1 MTLRLFWQIA
11 AVIFLSTSLIIA
23 EAQAEDVQFG
33 VVKFKIDQVEQVSDT
48 ESRIV
53 VAGKELLVPALEWKA
68 YALEQCLISR
78 CYKFSLSELLT
89 LATAGDSVSERASSS
104 LPKALERYIK
114 KEFPEEQIDSFLRAQ
129 VLTLLSVSIEKAG
142 AFVRSICDA
151 DIDLGNNCTELA
163 ALTTRLDLVNSLS
176 KKQPKSAL
184 VLLLSTFSNN
194 AELQRFSAVVL
205 DLLRSVATESKDS
218 GSQFLRLFS
227 LLPKELLTPDMLQL
241 LEQQLVAIAPTE
253 IQSEDIENLVSTHS
267 TVIFSNSLL
276 VNRIATILDSC
287 VARQHELGDFDRASA
302 YLNIWES
309 LMAMNSNLEGK
320 NLVSLYVWLGRF
332 GRNELATELYSR
344 LKPQLGLKDRLR
356 LFAIEYMPRLNFWLV
371 FLLTVLLG
379 FLVIALIISMFFR
392 RTESSDTFTKRL
404 QAEMDDQPRQVFSV
418 GALAMSP
425 KMSRYKECLR
435 SIGLEG
441 SASVKEIKAAYR
453 SAVKASH
460 PDLKSGAADGANDHA
475 NSDKFIDLTKAYDEA
490 LSLHRELAAD
500 EERL

>member
-11 AVIFLSTSLIIA
+11 AAIFLSTSLILSDA
-23 EAQAEDVQFG
+23 RAEDVQFG
-33 VVKFKIDQVEQVSDT
+33 VVKFKIDQVTQVSDT

-68 YALEQCLISR
+68 YALEQCLINR

-89 LATAGDSVSERASSS
+89 LATAGSSTTERTSFS

-114 KEFPEEQIDSFLRAQ
+114 KEFSQEQIDNFLRAQ
-129 VLTLLSVSIEKAG
+129 VLTLVSVSIEKASS
-142 AFVRSICDA
+142 FVRSICDA
-151 DIDLGNNCTELA
+151 DIDLGNNCSELS
-163 ALTTRLDLVNSLS
+163 ALTTRLDLANALS
-176 KKQPKSAL
+176 KTQPRSAL
-184 VLLLSTFSNN
+184 VLLLATFSDS
-194 AELQRFSAVVL
+194 AELQRFSAL
-205 DLLRSVATESKDS
+205 ILGLLRSIAAEPKANS
-218 GSQFLRLFS
+218 SQFLRLFS
-227 LLPKELLTPDMLQL
+227 LLPKELLTPDILKL
-241 LEQQLVAIAPTE
+241 LEQQLVVMAPTE
-253 IQSEDIENLVSTHS
+253 IKSEDIENLVSTHS
-267 TVIFSNSLL
+267 TVIFSNTLL
-276 VNRIATILDSC
+276 VNRIAAILDSC
-287 VARQHELGDFDRASA
+287 VARQHELGDYDRASA

-309 LMAMNSNLEGK
+309 LMAMSTKLEGK

-379 FLVIALIISMFFR
+379 FLVIALAISMFYR
-392 RTESSDTFTKRL
+392 RKEGSDAFSKNL
-404 QAEMDDQPRQVFSV
+404 QAEIDDQPRQVFSV

-460 PDLKSGAADGANDHA
+460 PDLHSGAGEGVSTHT

-500 EERL
+500 EDRL